1 MLEKCM
7 KKINKEQIDYLISP
21 ENINNYDLK
30 NKENSNLIQI
40 EGNKSLSNVFT
51 YEQDDLIKKINK
63 KIEKNEK
70 KKKYIWY
77 IFGVIMLFTFILNL
91 NFFKDML

>member
-7 KKINKEQIDYLISP
+7 KKINKEQIDYLNSP

-30 NKENSNLIQI
+30 KEEISNLIQI

-63 KIEKNEK
+63 KIEKTEK

-77 IFGVIMLFTFILNL
+77 IIGVIMLFTFILNL

>member
-63 KIEKNEK
+63 KIEKTEK

-77 IFGVIMLFTFILNL
+77 IIGVIMLFTFILNL